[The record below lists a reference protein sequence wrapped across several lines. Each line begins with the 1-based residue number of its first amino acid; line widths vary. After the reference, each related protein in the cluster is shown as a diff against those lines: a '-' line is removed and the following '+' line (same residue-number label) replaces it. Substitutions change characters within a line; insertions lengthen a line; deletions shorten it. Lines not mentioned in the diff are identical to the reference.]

1 MESESVESESFPN
14 TPLFSW
20 TANQKKTRLSK
31 FPSSKTRPN
40 SFILDFAT
48 VLIHKPE
55 FHVKMTV
62 KTAVLLFL
70 VLLNVSMAKS
80 STDSWRAAVTV
91 GKIFLESFTSAD
103 VKETDLTAAEELVR
117 GLTFDKYDE
126 KISCKILTK
135 IKERDF
141 ETVVSRIATRHQIPA
156 NIQESILDGQYGNVN
171 KEVVREFKFE
181 KGSPGRVLYGRTVS
195 IKREDSTIDLAYAF
209 FYLEFKL
216 SPSKIMEHHRDKFLG
231 IFAYAFNTVV
241 RFEERNLSE
250 KEMERIFDFYRA
262 KALKG
267 FNKEYPALA
276 NERFE
281 L

>member
-1 MESESVESESFPN
+1 MTDMESETVDSESFPN

-20 TANQKKTRLSK
+20 TANHQKTRLSK

-62 KTAVLLFL
+62 KTPLLLFL

-91 GKIFLESFTSAD
+91 GKLLLESFNSAD

-126 KISCKILTK
+126 KISCKISSHK
-135 IKERDF
+135 NQRER
-141 ETVVSRIATRHQIPA
+141 
-156 NIQESILDGQYGNVN
+156 L
-171 KEVVREFKFE
+171 
-181 KGSPGRVLYGRTVS
+181 
-195 IKREDSTIDLAYAF
+195 
-209 FYLEFKL
+209 
-216 SPSKIMEHHRDKFLG
+216 
-231 IFAYAFNTVV
+231 
-241 RFEERNLSE
+241 
-250 KEMERIFDFYRA
+250 
-262 KALKG
+262 
-267 FNKEYPALA
+267 
-276 NERFE
+276 
-281 L
+281 